1 MDMYLAKLK
10 EKPIPNVDVK
20 TGMSFSFSSNTKE
33 IYPKDVEPWDKEV
46 EDEDEDED
54 VEKETDVDTEHK
66 ELCMIVDLRTSSNF
80 NRETILN
87 HLQHRKS
94 FFVEPQPSN
103 DLAESVIVT
112 EDKDEDIESQDEE
125 ERTRTKTDKPRKVI
139 AGPKKVVRSQ
149 REIAEDVVKLDT
161 MVSGTTIHD
170 RIPKRSHHKLQTS
183 SYYMNNR
190 KKFISQLVPLFKKY
204 SEDLQSGKQPTR
216 GDIFEPMIHQQV
228 IRDYLNLYTPYRG
241 LLLYHGLGSG
251 KTCSSI
257 VTAEGMKSQKQ
268 IYVLTLASLK
278 ANFFNQLKEC
288 GDPMY
293 RLDQYWEFI
302 SIEGRPDYTPVLSNL
317 LSLPIESIQKRG
329 GAWMVNASKE
339 SNFQELGDADKKAL
353 NEQIDEMIR
362 SKYIDVNYN
371 GLNENIIERMTENG
385 KINPFDNSVV
395 IIDEVHNFVSMI
407 VNKMKEKKSIS
418 YRLYEYLMGATNT
431 RIVLLSGTPIINYP
445 NEIGILY
452 NILRGYIKTWTFP
465 VKIMAGA
472 EKPTRDNIVKW
483 LEAEGLH
490 VFDYVEFSGESV
502 IITRNPFG
510 FVNKNTSPKKN
521 REATRKLRDE
531 GHNKTQKIGGG
542 VEEYRGIYLD
552 ESGNLSDVD
561 FKKLVVKA
569 LRKHGLETP
578 IPSKIKSTNN
588 IALPDNSKEFLQMF
602 VELDSSE
609 MKNKNVFQKRILG
622 LTSYFKGADDSLYP
636 NYVPSEQ
643 DTMYHFERVPMSAYQ
658 FQNYEKIREEESKQE
673 KNRRKQM
680 AKQQN
685 AQELFQVSS
694 TYKIAS
700 RLCCNFAFPDPPGRP
715 KKKSGEMIDS
725 GDKHEFELDA
735 TKGGG
740 NESEEEEDDS
750 DVEDED
756 IENEDESDVED
767 EDIEN
772 EDANLNTK
780 EKNDEDDEDMEKG
793 GKGENSP
800 LVLDNIVLHDIDI
813 EKDDNEENKEKEEEE
828 EKEEEKEEK
837 EENEEKGEK
846 EEVQGK
852 DFNLRVAD
860 VLQELK
866 ARKDEIFSKSGL
878 QMYSPKF
885 LRILE
890 NIQNPENTGL
900 HLIYTQFRTLEGVSL
915 LTYVLEANGYAPFR
929 IQKIAGSWE
938 LDEKEEEKG
947 KPKFALHTGTE
958 SDEEKKIILNI
969 YNSNWAE
976 VPSSIV
982 RALED
987 KEHNHYGDCIKVLMI
1002 TASGAEGINLKST
1015 RFVHIVEPYWNMV
1028 RLEQVIG
1035 RARRIASHSALPEE
1049 LRTVKVFLYM
1059 SIVPEE
1065 VITSDKHKSLRN
1077 RDISRLSN
1085 KLANTLPETSFL
1097 GRYVRH
1103 LSPMPQVISTDQLL
1117 FERALQKDQ
1126 VNSQILTAVKESAID
1141 CSLYENKGENLACYS
1156 FGQVR
1161 SNAFGTFPTIA
1172 QDVAEKDV
1180 QEVSEKKMSFREYM
1194 YDGIKYAQNK
1204 TNYELYNFAD
1214 YLKAKNEGAPMHP
1227 IGKVIQ
1233 KEGKENVVLY

>member
-10 EKPIPNVDVK
+10 EKPTPNVNVK
-20 TGMSFSFSSNTKE
+20 SGLSFSFSSDVKE
-33 IYPKDVEPWDKEV
+33 IFPKDREPWDEEEPEEPEEQEEQEEQEQERK
-46 EDEDEDED
+46 DD
-54 VEKETDVDTEHK
+54 VEKDHTHSCIIIDQ
-66 ELCMIVDLRTSSNF
+66 RTTSNL
-80 NRETILN
+80 NRETFMNL
-87 HLQHRKS
+87 LQKRQS
-94 FFVEPQPSN
+94 VTVEVEKVEKE
-103 DLAESVIVT
+103 AEEAINGLVI
-112 EDKDEDIESQDEE
+112 EDEEQGEQDENE
-125 ERTRTKTDKPRKVI
+125 TQTRDKKKETTTTKKDVKSNKVV
-139 AGPKKVVRSQ
+139 AGPKRVVRSQ
-149 REIAEDVVKLDT
+149 RDIAQDVAKLT
-161 MVSGTTIHD
+161 TLVSGTTIQD
-170 RIPKRSHHKLQTS
+170 RVPKRSHYKLHTS

-190 KKFISQLVPLFKKY
+190 KRFISQLVPLFKKY
-204 SEDLQSGKQPTR
+204 SDDLQSGKQPTR

-241 LLLYHGLGSG
+241 LLLFHGLGSG

-268 IYVLTLASLK
+268 IYVMTLASLK

-302 SIEGRPDYTPVLSNL
+302 SIEGRPDYIPILSNT
-317 LSLPIESIQKRG
+317 LSLPLDSIEKRG
-329 GAWMVNASKE
+329 GAWMVNATKE
-339 SNFQELGDADKKAL
+339 SNFQELSDAEKKAL

-371 GLNENIIERMTENG
+371 GLNENIMERMTEKG
-385 KINPFDNSVV
+385 TINPFDNSVV

-407 VNKMKEKKSIS
+407 VNKIKEKKSIS
-418 YRLYEYLMGATNT
+418 YRLYEYLMSATNT

-465 VKIMAGA
+465 VKIMADA
-472 EKPTRDNIVKW
+472 EKPTRDNIIKW
-483 LEAEGLH
+483 LEEEGLH

-502 IITRNPFG
+502 MITRNPFG
-510 FVNKNTSPKKN
+510 FINKNVSSKKN
-521 REATRKLRDE
+521 KEATRKLRDE
-531 GHNKTQKIGGG
+531 RHNKTQKIGGG
-542 VEEYRGIYLD
+542 LEEYRGIQLD

-561 FKKLVVKA
+561 FKKLIVKA

-578 IPSKIKSTNN
+578 IPSKIKSTNH
-588 IALPDNSKEFLQMF
+588 IALPDNSKEFLQLF

-636 NYVPSEQ
+636 SYVPSEQ
-643 DTMYHFERVPMSAYQ
+643 DTMYHFERIPMSAYQ
-658 FQNYEKIREEESKQE
+658 FQTYEKIREEESKQE

-700 RLCCNFAFPDPPGRP
+700 RLACNFAFPDPPGRP
-715 KKKSGEMIDS
+715 KKNSGEMIDS
-725 GDKHEFELDA
+725 GDKHEFELDV

-740 NESEEEEDDS
+740 NESEDEEDDDSEEVEENS
-750 DVEDED
+750 DTEDED
-756 IENEDESDVED
+756 MQE
-767 EDIEN
+767 
-772 EDANLNTK
+772 
-780 EKNDEDDEDMEKG
+780 G
-793 GKGENSP
+793 GKGEKSP
-800 LVLDNIVLHDIDI
+800 QVVDNIVLHDIEI
-813 EKDDNEENKEKEEEE
+813 GKDDNESKNTSHENEEENKEEEEKEKEEEE
-828 EKEEEKEEK
+828 EK
-837 EENEEKGEK
+837 
-846 EEVQGK
+846 GK
-852 DFNLRVAD
+852 DFHLRVAN
-860 VLQELK
+860 VLEELK
-866 ARKDEIFSKSGL
+866 ARKEEIFTKSGL

-890 NIQNPENTGL
+890 NIQDPENTGL
-900 HLIYTQFRTLEGVSL
+900 HLIYSQFRTLEGVSL

-947 KPKFALHTGTE
+947 KPKYALHTGTE
-958 SDEEKKIILNI
+958 SDEEKKIILNV

-1049 LRTVKVFLYM
+1049 LRTVKVYLYM
-1059 SIVPEE
+1059 SVIPEE
-1065 VITSDKHKSLRN
+1065 VLTSDKHKSLRS

-1085 KLANTLPETSFL
+1085 KLANTLPDTSFL

-1161 SNAFGTFPTIA
+1161 SNAFGSYPTIA

-1194 YDGIKYAQNK
+1194 YDGVKYAQNK
-1204 TNYELYNFAD
+1204 ANYELYNFAD

>member
-10 EKPIPNVDVK
+10 EKPIPNIEHK
-20 TGMSFSFSSNTKE
+20 SGLSFSFSRGDEKIE
-33 IYPKDVEPWDKEV
+33 KVEVFPKDREPWDTEYDEEDKKDDDKEV
-46 EDEDEDED
+46 EEGDDKKEKKTIHDKCIIFDKSTTSD
-54 VEKETDVDTEHK
+54 VH
-66 ELCMIVDLRTSSNF
+66 
-80 NRETILN
+80 RETILK
-87 HLQHRKS
+87 HLQQQKR
-94 FFVEPQPSN
+94 PASN
-103 DLAESVIVT
+103 DLVESVVAIKEGRQIEDEEIEEVD
-112 EDKDEDIESQDEE
+112 DKDM
-125 ERTRTKTDKPRKVI
+125 TKEKKQRKETTNEKKKAVI
-139 AGPKKVVRSQ
+139 AGPKRVVRTN
-149 REIAEDVVKLDT
+149 REIAEDVTKLST
-161 MVSGTTIHD
+161 LITGTTIHD
-170 RIPKRSHHKLQTS
+170 RIPPRSEHKLKIS

-302 SIEGRPDYTPVLSNL
+302 SIEGRPDYVPVLSNV
-317 LSLPIESIQKRG
+317 LSLPMESIEKRK

-339 SNFQELGDADKKAL
+339 SNFQDLSDADKKVL

-362 SKYIDVNYN
+362 SKYIDINYN
-371 GLNENIIERMTENG
+371 GLNENIMERMTEKG
-385 KINPFDNSVV
+385 TVNPFDNSVV

-418 YRLYEYLMGATNT
+418 YRLYEYMMSATNT

-452 NILRGYIKTWTFP
+452 NMLRGYIKTWTFP

-472 EKPTRDNIVKW
+472 EKPTRDNIIKW
-483 LEAEGLH
+483 LEAEGLYA
-490 VFDYVEFSGESV
+490 FDYVEFSGESV
-502 IITRNPFG
+502 VITRNPFG
-510 FVNKNTSPKKN
+510 FANKNAPKKVKD
-521 REATRKLRDE
+521 ATRKIRNDA
-531 GHNKTQKIGGG
+531 HNKTQKNGGG
-542 VEEYRGIYLD
+542 FEEYRGIRLD
-552 ESGNLSDVD
+552 ETGNLSDTD

-578 IPSKIKSTNN
+578 VPSKIKSVNN

-609 MKNKNVFQKRILG
+609 MKNKSVFQKRILG

-636 NYVPSEQ
+636 NYVPSSQ
-643 DTMYHFERVPMSAYQ
+643 DTIYHFERVPMSAYQ
-658 FQNYEKIREEESKQE
+658 FQNYEQVREEESKQE

-715 KKKSGEMIDS
+715 KKQSGEMIES
-725 GDKHEFELDA
+725 GDKHEFELDV

-740 NESEEEEDDS
+740 TDDEES
-750 DVEDED
+750 DE
-756 IENEDESDVED
+756 ENEENEENEESDVED
-767 EDIEN
+767 EDF
-772 EDANLNTK
+772 TSSQQ
-780 EKNDEDDEDMEKG
+780 G
-793 GKGENSP
+793 GKGSSP
-800 LVLDNIVLHDIDI
+800 VVLDNIVLHDIDI
-813 EKDDNEENKEKEEEE
+813 AEDDNKNKSNSEEPIEDDTQPVNKDE
-828 EKEEEKEEK
+828 
-837 EENEEKGEK
+837 
-846 EEVQGK
+846 GK
-852 DFNLRVAD
+852 DFNLRLAD

-866 ARKDEIFSKSGL
+866 ARKEEVFSKSGL

-890 NIQNPENTGL
+890 NIQDPENTGL
-900 HLIYTQFRTLEGVSL
+900 HLIYSQFRTLEGVSL

-929 IQKIAGSWE
+929 IQKVAGSWE
-938 LDEKEEEKG
+938 LDETEGEKG

-958 SDEEKKIILNI
+958 SDEEKKIILNV

-982 RALED
+982 RSLEY

-1015 RFVHIVEPYWNMV
+1015 RFVHIVEPYWNLV

-1059 SIVPEE
+1059 STVPEE
-1065 VITSDKHKSLRN
+1065 VLSSDKHKSLRS

-1085 KLANTLPETSFL
+1085 KLSTTLPETTFL

-1103 LSPMPQVISTDQLL
+1103 LAPIPQVISTDQLL

-1141 CSLYENKGENLACYS
+1141 CSLYENKGEKLACYS

-1161 SNAFGTFPTIA
+1161 SNAFGSYPTIK

-1180 QEVSEKKMSFREYM
+1180 QEVSEKKMSFREFM
-1194 YDGIKYAQNK
+1194 YEGVKYAQNK
-1204 TNYELYNFAD
+1204 TNYELYNYND
-1214 YLKAKNEGAPMHP
+1214 YLKAKNEGAPLHP
-1227 IGKVIQ
+1227 IGKVMQ
-1233 KEGKENVVLY
+1233 KDGKENVVIY